1 MAKIDK
7 EKIVAIAMGTA
18 GILSFL
24 LVWQLGVTFTE
35 IGLVFPSPAE
45 VLAGIAVGVVE
56 PIGRVT
62 LVGHV
67 GASLSRVAV
76 GYVCSAILGTL
87 VGLLMG
93 TSRLG
98 KALFNGVFN
107 MIKPI
112 PGIAWIPLAI
122 LWFGT
127 GNLTIYFIIFVGGFS
142 QMVMNTMAGAEN
154 VSQELIGVARVLGL
168 KKNKVFITIVLPSC
182 VPYIFAGLQI
192 SLSTSWM
199 AVLAAEMIT
208 ATKGCGWLI
217 TAGMQ
222 GGGMTNS
229 VIGMIS
235 IGVIG
240 LILAALMR
248 ALERRLCSWKER
260 G

>member
-1 MAKIDK
+1 MKGMNKDMGQT
-7 EKIVAIAMGTA
+7 IVFGGL
-18 GILSFL
+18 GIISFL
-24 LVWQLGVTFTE
+24 VVWHLGVSFTE
-35 IGLVFPSPAE
+35 FGLIFPSPTE
-45 VLAGIAVGVVE
+45 VLVGMANGVVE
-56 PIGRVT
+56 PIGTTT
-62 LVGHV
+62 LLGHV
-67 GASLSRVAV
+67 GISLSRVLI
-76 GYVCSAILGTL
+76 GYICSAVLGTI
-87 VGLLMG
+87 VGLVMG
-93 TSRLG
+93 ASKLG
-98 KALFNGVFN
+98 KAMFNGIFN

-142 QMVMNTMAGAEN
+142 QMVMNTMAGAMN
-154 VSQELIGVARVLGL
+154 VKQELIGVAQVLGL
-168 KKNKVFITIVLPSC
+168 KKNKVFTTIILPSC

-208 ATKGCGWLI
+208 ARAGCGWLI

-235 IGVIG
+235 IGIIG

-248 ALERRLCSWKER
+248 ECERRLCTWKER

>member
-1 MAKIDK
+1 MKTLNRDK
-7 EKIVAIAMGTA
+7 TESFVIGTL

-24 LVWQLGVTFTE
+24 LFWQIGVSFTQF
-35 IGLVFPSPAE
+35 GLIFPAPIDVFQ
-45 VLAGIAVGVVE
+45 GILVGVVE
-56 PIGRVT
+56 PIGKVT
-62 LVGHV
+62 LIGHV
-67 GASLSRVAV
+67 AVSLSRVAV
-76 GYVCSAILGTL
+76 GYICSAVLGTL
-87 VGLLMG
+87 VGLVMG
-93 TSRLG
+93 ASKMG
-98 KALFNGVFN
+98 KALLNGVFN

-127 GNLTIYFIIFVGGFS
+127 GNTTIYFIIFVGGFS

-154 VSQELIGVARVLGL
+154 VSQELIGVAQVLGL
-168 KKNKVFITIVLPSC
+168 KKNRVFTTIILPSA

-208 ATKGCGWLI
+208 ATSGCGWLI

-229 VIGMIS
+229 VIGMIA

-248 ALERRLCSWKER
+248 ACERRLCTWKER